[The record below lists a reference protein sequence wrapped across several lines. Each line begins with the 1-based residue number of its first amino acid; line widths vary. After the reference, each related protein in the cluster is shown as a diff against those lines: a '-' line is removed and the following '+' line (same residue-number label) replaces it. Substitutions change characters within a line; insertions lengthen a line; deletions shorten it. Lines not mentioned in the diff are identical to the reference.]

1 MNDKFV
7 LMKCFICSS
16 DDVEQVFKKL
26 THSVTSDSEMI
37 QKEVSNMI
45 CKNCGNIF
53 NESGARNNVGVFYS
67 DSYKLMSESSE
78 SESKFY
84 SQDMEVSH
92 SDWRLNIL
100 FDTLK
105 LSETGNVLD
114 IGCGKGNF
122 LSAFSQKFSKWSI
135 NGIEASRNALSF
147 AKKKLLNAD
156 LREGL
161 FRNGLFD
168 KKFDLIVALD
178 VFEHLEEPV
187 EFLNTII
194 QNLKDDG
201 YLFLDVPN
209 FKINPADLFVFDH
222 LTHFTKETLYNFLS
236 YNYMEVVSI
245 KENSDRMPLFMI
257 CKKSSNKKQIKNNY
271 PMMKSLV
278 SDHVKFNESLLNTYC
293 KVADEYDNI
302 GVFGLGIMIWA
313 GIQNN
318 IIHKEKIASFF
329 DENEFLIGQKKS
341 GIEIRGL
348 ADIEKYKNLS
358 LVFSL
363 SPCYIENVIRKINK
377 FDIRYIAPSDYQY
390 YKKYF

>member
-1 MNDKFV
+1 MCDKFV

-16 DDVEQVFKKL
+16 DDVEPIFKKL
-26 THSVTSDSEMI
+26 THCVTSDSEMI
-37 QKEVSNMI
+37 QKEVSNVI
-45 CKNCGNIF
+45 CKNCGNVF

-67 DSYKLMSESSE
+67 DSYKLMSESPE

-84 SQDMEVSH
+84 SQDIEISH

-100 FDTLK
+100 LDTLK
-105 LSETGNVLD
+105 LSEIGNVLD

-122 LSAFSQKFSKWSI
+122 LLAFSHKFSKWSI
-135 NGIEASRNALSF
+135 NGVEASKNALSF
-147 AKKKLLNAD
+147 AKEKLLNAD

-194 QNLKDDG
+194 PNLKDDG

-222 LTHFTKETLYNFLS
+222 LTHFTKETLDNFLS
-236 YNYMEVVSI
+236 YNGMEVISI

-257 CKKSSNKKQIKNNY
+257 CKKSFNKRQIKNNY
-271 PMMKSLV
+271 LMMKNLV
-278 SDHVKFNESLLNTYC
+278 SDHIRFNESLLNTYC
-293 KVADEYDNI
+293 KADDEYDKLS
-302 GVFGLGIMIWA
+302 VFGLGIMIWV

-318 IIHKEKIASFF
+318 AIHKEKIVSFF

-348 ADIEKYKNLS
+348 TDIEKYKNTPLI
-358 LVFSL
+358 FSL
-363 SPCYIENVIRKINK
+363 SPCYIENVIRKISK
-377 FDIRYIAPSDYQY
+377 FNISYIAPTDYQY